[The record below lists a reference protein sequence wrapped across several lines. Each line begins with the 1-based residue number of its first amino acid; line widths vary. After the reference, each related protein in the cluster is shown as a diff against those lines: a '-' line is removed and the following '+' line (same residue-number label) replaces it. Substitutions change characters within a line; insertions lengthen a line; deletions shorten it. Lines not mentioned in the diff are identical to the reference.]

1 MTNPTSEQGRTTI
14 LLVDD
19 DPLAR
24 GLAREALEALDYV
37 VEDVGSGVDA
47 VSTFLSLKPHLV
59 VMDVLM
65 PGMDGFAACQVLR
78 ALPGGQHTP
87 ILMMTGLEDS
97 ECIERAYEAGATD
110 FISKPIIGTVL
121 KHRVRYLLRASRAIR
136 DVLLSEERLNESN
149 AQLQAALSQAKV
161 GIEAKSAFL
170 SMMSHEIRTPM
181 NGVIGMTDLLLETD
195 LTEEQRE
202 YVDAVQ
208 RSGDALMTI
217 INDILDFSKI
227 EAGKLTLETIDFD
240 LRTLIEDV
248 VHVLGQQ
255 AQKKGLDI
263 CTIIH
268 ADAITSV
275 RGDPGR
281 LRQILV
287 NLVANAIKFTSHGEV
302 VIRVTQIDE
311 SGDTILARIAVAD
324 TGIGIPTED
333 QDVLFQP
340 FSQVDSSITRRYG
353 GTGLGLAICKLLVEL
368 MGGEI
373 GVDSVPDHGSTFWFT
388 VRLERQPARACI
400 QSAAVELRGR
410 RALVI
415 DSVTHREMLEHD
427 LRSWGMHTLTAESAD
442 DALTVLRAAATQ
454 QAACDFIIIS
464 MQSPGIDALD
474 LARRIKADPL
484 IATSVVLVTSNGL
497 RGDAEAARQ
506 AGAGAYLLRPIR
518 STQLY
523 KCLTVMLMNGAAE
536 ASPSAAK
543 GAAPSALVT
552 RHTLQELASADRLRI
567 LLAEDNIV
575 SQKVGAL
582 LLDKLGY
589 TTDVVSNGQEA
600 VEAALRNVYSAVLL
614 DCQMPYMDGFEAT
627 SEIRRREGGSHV
639 PIIAM
644 TANSMNGD
652 RERCLAAGMDDYI
665 PKPIKQEVLEATL
678 NKWVV
683 RTAPERI
690 R

>member
-427 LRSWGMHTLTAESAD
+427 LRSWGMHTLAAESAD

-518 STQLY
+518 STHLF

-536 ASPSAAK
+536 APPAAAK
-543 GAAPSALVT
+543 GAPSALVT

-627 SEIRRREGGSHV
+627 SEIRRREGSAHV

-665 PKPIKQEVLEATL
+665 AKPIKQEVLEATL
-678 NKWVV
+678 NKWVA
-683 RTAPERI
+683 RNPPGRI